1 MLLVPLMSAKVLLF
15 LCGSAK
21 GLLSS
26 NSLIPALLLMAKL
39 IKCLQRKS
47 TFWGSVYLY
56 EIFSLLNVC
65 HSLLCCCLFIT
76 FKQMISAFCS
86 TFPFCYRCVH
96 WSDTSYS
103 IIHTS
108 SKLFFSSIYFFKK
121 SYFVILC
128 GNLSTCTYFLE
139 ETMRTWT
146 PWGQKLLLIEHIMVY
161 MAHNKLGILHFWCWI
176 IAQILWGI

>member
-1 MLLVPLMSAKVLLF
+1 MSAKVLLF

-86 TFPFCYRCVH
+86 TF
-96 WSDTSYS
+96 
-103 IIHTS
+103 
-108 SKLFFSSIYFFKK
+108 LFVIDAYTGLIPVTPLYTQVVSFSSLAFIFLKK
-121 SYFVILC
+121 AILLYC
-128 GNLSTCTYFLE
+128 VAIFLYVPISLK
-139 ETMRTWT
+139 R
-146 PWGQKLLLIEHIMVY
+146 L
-161 MAHNKLGILHFWCWI
+161 
-176 IAQILWGI
+176 